1 MPNEL
6 LSAAEELLPD
16 TKELR
21 RRLHRSPEVGLTLP
35 ATQAIV
41 LEALE
46 GLDLRITTGTELSS
60 VVAVMDGTEP
70 GKTVLLRSDMDALP
84 VLEETGLPF
93 ASQNE
98 GSMHACGHD
107 GHMAMLI
114 GAARLLANRRRRD
127 GLRGSVVFMFQPGEE
142 SYGGAPAM
150 IREGVLEA
158 AGQRPAAA
166 FAIHLFP
173 QIGAGGAIFARK
185 GPIMGSS
192 DVLRATFTGRGGHA
206 SAPHRALDPVPIAAE
221 TVLALQTYVARRID
235 PLDPVVVTVGMLTTG
250 TVHNVIPETATLSGT
265 LRTINEETRARV
277 QRELIDLIEGLA
289 RAHGLHAKVEWD
301 PGYPVVVND
310 PGMAQ
315 LALRT
320 AADVLGAD
328 KAIEMPQPVLAAED
342 FAYVL
347 QEVPGA
353 MLFLGA
359 GPAGVEE
366 PAALHS
372 NRMIFDEEALA
383 AGIAVHAALALRTL
397 NGAAAPPAG

>member
-6 LSAAEELLPD
+6 LSAAQELLPEA
-16 TKELR
+16 KELR
-21 RRLHRSPEVGLTLP
+21 RRLHRSPEVALTLP
-35 ATQAIV
+35 VTQAIV
-41 LEALE
+41 LEALD
-46 GLDLRITTGTELSS
+46 GLDLRITTGSELSS
-60 VVAVMDGTEP
+60 IVAVLQGAEP
-70 GKTVLLRSDMDALP
+70 GRTVLLRSDMDALP

-98 GSMHACGHD
+98 GAMHACGHD
-107 GHMAMLI
+107 GHMAMLVA
-114 GAARLLANRRRRD
+114 AARLLAARRD
-127 GLRGSVVFMFQPGEE
+127 RLRGSVVFMFQPGEE

-150 IREGVLEA
+150 LEEGALDASGE
-158 AGQRPAAA
+158 RPTAA

-173 QIGAGGAIFARK
+173 QFGAGGVIYTRS

-192 DVLRATFTGRGGHA
+192 DVLHATFTGRGGHA
-206 SAPHRALDPVPIAAE
+206 SAPHRALDPVPVAAE
-221 TVLALQTYVARRID
+221 AILALQTYVARRID
-235 PLDPVVVTVGMLTTG
+235 PLDPVVVTVGMLTSG

-265 LRTINEETRARV
+265 LRTISEETRARV
-277 QRELIDLIEGLA
+277 QREVIALLEGLA
-289 RAHGLHAKVEWD
+289 RAHGLAAKVGWE

-310 PGMAQ
+310 PDAAR

-320 AADVLGAD
+320 AADMLGPDRAV
-328 KAIEMPQPVLAAED
+328 EMPQPVLAAED

-359 GPAGVEE
+359 GPRGVEE

-372 NRMIFDEEALA
+372 NRMVFDEEAMA
-383 AGIAVHAALALRTL
+383 AGIAMHAALALQTL
-397 NGAAAPPAG
+397 EDPGRGSEPGG